1 MVFQKF
7 ALLPHRTVLSN
18 TYFGLQIRGV
28 KSPELENTAKYWIDK
43 VGLDGF
49 ENYHPNQLS
58 GGMQQ
63 RVGIARALAND
74 APILLMDE
82 PFSAL
87 DPLIRIEMQD
97 MLITLQKELKKTII
111 FITHDLDEALKLG
124 DNIAILR
131 DGKIIQS
138 GTGQDIILNPYDSYI
153 SNFTAQVN
161 RGKVIECEKVM
172 KKLSKDTFSNVTITK
187 ETKLEEAVRVM
198 ISNNINEV
206 DVLNS
211 KNKYIGTVYL
221 NDVMASIINPIDE
234 P

>member
-87 DPLIRIEMQD
+87 DP
-97 MLITLQKELKKTII
+97 
-111 FITHDLDEALKLG
+111 
-124 DNIAILR
+124 
-131 DGKIIQS
+131 
-138 GTGQDIILNPYDSYI
+138 SYQ
-153 SNFTAQVN
+153 N
-161 RGKVIECEKVM
+161 
-172 KKLSKDTFSNVTITK
+172 
-187 ETKLEEAVRVM
+187 
-198 ISNNINEV
+198 
-206 DVLNS
+206 
-211 KNKYIGTVYL
+211 
-221 NDVMASIINPIDE
+221 
-234 P
+234 

>member
-1 MVFQKF
+1 
-7 ALLPHRTVLSN
+7 
-18 TYFGLQIRGV
+18 
-28 KSPELENTAKYWIDK
+28 
-43 VGLDGF
+43 
-49 ENYHPNQLS
+49 
-58 GGMQQ
+58 MQQ

-221 NDVMASIINPIDE
+221 NDIMASIINPIDE